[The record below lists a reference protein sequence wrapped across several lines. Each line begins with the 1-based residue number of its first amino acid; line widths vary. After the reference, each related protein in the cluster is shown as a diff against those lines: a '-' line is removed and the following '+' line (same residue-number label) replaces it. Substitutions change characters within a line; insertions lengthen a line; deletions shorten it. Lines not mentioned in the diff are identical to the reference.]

1 VLLMQ
6 SNGGLTTD
14 LAAVERPMHIIES
27 GPAGGVVGAQAL
39 ARAKRLPRIIT
50 FDMGGTTAKAS
61 MVEDGEVTRA
71 HEYSVGA
78 GIMIGSRLLT
88 GAGYTLKVP
97 AIDLAEVGAG
107 GGSLVWIDPA
117 GALQI
122 GPESAGA
129 SPGPVCYDKGGETP
143 TITDANLL
151 LGYINPKHLVGGALK
166 LNAEKARR
174 IFAARIA
181 KPLGMALEQAAY
193 GAHLI
198 AASNMIRAI
207 KAVSTERGRD
217 PREFALFAFGGNGPV
232 FACGMA
238 QALGMKRIVV
248 PPSAGLFSSFGLL
261 YADVEHHYSR
271 TFRRL
276 LRNSDPREI
285 ERAWNALA
293 KQALDQLA
301 VEGFTAEKAK
311 IRRSAALHYHGQT
324 YELTVPLPDGPI
336 DFHAIEEAFGREH
349 EKTYGHRAGADEP
362 VELVSMQVVGQGL
375 REVASVP
382 ERVRPSRAEPVPPA
396 PRPAYFNTWVETPVL
411 RRSDLATPRTGP
423 LIVEEYDAT
432 CVVPPGARAELD
444 AGGNILVELG

>member
-1 VLLMQ
+1 
-6 SNGGLTTD
+6 
-14 LAAVERPMHIIES
+14 
-27 GPAGGVVGAQAL
+27 
-39 ARAKRLPRIIT
+39 
-50 FDMGGTTAKAS
+50 
-61 MVEDGEVTRA
+61 
-71 HEYSVGA
+71 
-78 GIMIGSRLLT
+78 MIGSRLLT

-107 GGSLVWIDPA
+107 GGSLVWIDAA

-129 SPGPVCYDKGGETP
+129 SPGPVCYDKGGESP
-143 TITDANLL
+143 TVTDANLL
-151 LGYINPKHLVGGALK
+151 LGYLNPSYLVGGALK
-166 LNAEKARR
+166 INGDKSRK
-174 IFAARIA
+174 IFEERIA
-181 KPLGMALEQAAY
+181 KPLGMSVERAAY

-238 QALGMKRIVV
+238 AALGMKRILV

-276 LRNSDPREI
+276 LRKSDPNEI
-285 ERAWNALA
+285 QKAWDALA
-293 KQALDQLA
+293 SQASEQLLA
-301 VEGFTAEKAK
+301 EGFTKQKIK

-324 YELTVPLPDGPI
+324 YELTVSLPGDAV
-336 DFHAIEEAFGREH
+336 DLNHLEDEFGREH

-362 VELVSMQVVGQGL
+362 VELVSIQVVGLGL
-375 REVASVP
+375 RDGPNVP
-382 ERVRPSRAEPVPPA
+382 QRVRPSRAEPAPPP
-396 PRPAYFNTWVETPVL
+396 PRKAYFGAQAGWRETPVL
-411 RRSDLATPRTGP
+411 RRSELSAPRTGP
-423 LIVEEYDAT
+423 LIIEEYDAT
-432 CVVPPGARAELD
+432 CVVPPGAKAELD
-444 AGGNILVELG
+444 AGGNIVVELE